1 MNDIIKIEELP
12 IEKLNFSVRTY
23 NCLKRHG
30 IETIRDLTKLNTT
43 DLYRVRNLGLRCYEE
58 ILQKIHDLGL
68 CFKDEIEETKE
79 KRI

>member
-30 IETIRDLTKLNTT
+30 IETMRDLTKLNTT

-58 ILQKIHDLGL
+58 IKVTGHP
-68 CFKDEIEETKE
+68 
-79 KRI
+79 